1 MCNIEIFI
9 NKIWYI
15 ILLNNIELT
24 SERIDDNSRGRTK
37 LLNYSSSYLARNLT
51 LTIKSDEYLVVEM
64 FWMFNPE
71 RIYFCYKNTNKWF
84 LKFILLRKDF
94 SACD

>member
-1 MCNIEIFI
+1 MCNIGIYI

-51 LTIKSDEYLVVEM
+51 LTIKSDKYLVVEM
-64 FWMFNPE
+64 FWMFNPDKE
-71 RIYFCYKNTNKWF
+71 LQPIVLISKQTYMF
-84 LKFILLRKDF
+84 LL
-94 SACD
+94 